1 MCEIRQI
8 DRSHN
13 LNEVRHGSDRFNDVQ
28 DRPDSRQCRTRHE
41 STFDG
46 LRHNDI
52 CQSILSS
59 KSDDEKGG
67 VSL

>member
-1 MCEIRQI
+1 MCEIREI

-28 DRPDSRQCRTRHE
+28 DRPDPRQCWTRHE

>member
-1 MCEIRQI
+1 MCEIREI

-28 DRPDSRQCRTRHE
+28 DRPDPRQCWTRHE

-46 LRHNDI
+46 LRHNDL
-52 CQSILSS
+52 C
-59 KSDDEKGG
+59 
-67 VSL
+67 